1 MKAKLILLL
10 ALFTVGSLIHA
21 DVRLPNVLSNH
32 MVLQRDLQVPVWGW
46 ADAGEKITVSFAGQ
60 KKQTTAD
67 KKGNWMIKLVK
78 QSKLIYFAIYCL
90 LVGLLAIAIN
100 IL

>member
-10 ALFTVGSLIHA
+10 ALFSAGALAHA

-32 MVLQRDLQVPVWGW
+32 MVLQRDLQVPIWGW
-46 ADAGEKITVSFAGQ
+46 ADAGEKVTVSFAGQ

-67 KKGNWMIKLVK
+67 KKGNWMLKLG
-78 QSKLIYFAIYCL
+78 KLKANASPRHPH
-90 LVGLLAIAIN
+90 GSGKK
-100 IL
+100 

>member
-46 ADAGEKITVSFAGQ
+46 ADAGEKNHRFLCRAE
-60 KKQTTAD
+60 K
-67 KKGNWMIKLVK
+67 
-78 QSKLIYFAIYCL
+78 SKPPRTKRAI
-90 LVGLLAIAIN
+90 G
-100 IL
+100 

>member
-46 ADAGEKITVSFAGQ
+46 ADPGEKITVSFAGQ

-67 KKGNWMIKLVK
+67 KKGNWEEDTT
-78 QSKLIYFAIYCL
+78 IYCM
-90 LVGLLAIAIN
+90 
-100 IL
+100 